1 MASPPFRMMPQLA
14 WGTAQIA
21 KSKLSFG
28 ALLYLTM
35 ITNFAIVLDQSWCAV
50 ISDMAEKNN
59 DATRL
64 DRYQI
69 TSHHNRTNKALPMF
83 TRSYGGDFNINNL
96 NNVCQNNQVE
106 NLFVLITVH
115 SACQN
120 RPQRDAIRN
129 TWGRSNDM
137 PGHIRLLFIL
147 GVCFNELTNMK
158 IKHEATLYRDILQL
172 DIAENYRN
180 LSLKSVNALQW
191 VLNKCEDVDFIFKC
205 DDDSYINV
213 ESVLD
218 YIRNSSKYESFIH
231 GHVYTKPRVM
241 RSGLWG
247 VSSQVY
253 AEERYPDYC
262 SGNNYVI
269 SSGVARRIVTCHGRQ
284 GGPII
289 HLEDVYITG
298 LLSICAKTKLKH
310 DARFPNWMT
319 GPGLSTLRALV
330 QGSLFGLHGVDYGRM
345 YPIYK
350 MMNICRN
357 CGRNDWELRKWF
369 KLIKECDFS

>member
-1 MASPPFRMMPQLA
+1 MLQST
-14 WGTAQIA
+14 WGAAPIA
-21 KSKLSFG
+21 KSKLSLG
-28 ALLYLTM
+28 ALLYL
-35 ITNFAIVLDQSWCAV
+35 IVVTNFVIIVDQSRSV
-50 ISDMAEKNN
+50 VMSDVSATDN
-59 DATRL
+59 DTTRQGIF
-64 DRYQI
+64 QI
-69 TSHHNRTNKALPMF
+69 TSHHNCTNKVLPVF
-83 TRSYGGDFNINNL
+83 THSHGGEFSTNSLIK
-96 NNVCQNNQVE
+96 VCQNAPVE
-106 NLFVLITVH
+106 RPFILITVH

-129 TWGRSNDM
+129 TWGRPSHMFGDVK
-137 PGHIRLLFIL
+137 LLFIL
-147 GVCFNELTNMK
+147 GMCFNEVANTK
-158 IKHEATLYRDILQL
+158 IKHESNVYRDILRL
-172 DIAENYRN
+172 DIAENYYN
-180 LSLKSVNALQW
+180 LSLKSVHALKW
-191 VLNKCEDVDFIFKC
+191 VLKNCQDAHFILKC
-205 DDDSYINV
+205 DDDSYINIEYV
-213 ESVLD
+213 VD
-218 YIRNSSKYESFIH
+218 YIRNTSRSDNLIH
-231 GHVYTKPRVM
+231 GHVYSNPRVM

-247 VSSQVY
+247 VSTHVY

-269 SSGVARRIVTCHGRQ
+269 SSGVAQRIVTCHEKQ
-284 GGPII
+284 DGPII

-298 LLSICAKTKLKH
+298 LLSICAETKLKH

-369 KLIKECDFS
+369 NLIKECNFS